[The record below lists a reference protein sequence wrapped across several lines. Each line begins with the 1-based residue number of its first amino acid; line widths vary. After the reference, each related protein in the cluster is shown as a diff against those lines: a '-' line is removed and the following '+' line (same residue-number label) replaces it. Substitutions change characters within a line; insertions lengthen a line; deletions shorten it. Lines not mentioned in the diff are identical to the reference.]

1 MEVRHE
7 KKSKVLQQKRGS
19 YVKKGYRL
27 VAIPFQKR
35 HENTNAIAHKKVYV
49 CKHEPHMEWN
59 GITMMSYIHLQASQQ

>member
-1 MEVRHE
+1 M
-7 KKSKVLQQKRGS
+7 

-59 GITMMSYIHLQASQQ
+59 GITMMSYNTCRLHSSEEKDSFIGPFGDF